1 MVLGS
6 VLFLVTT
13 FIFFKF
19 LFVFVSMVDRTSAY
33 IYLSELVH
41 EQFPNHPDM
50 AELAMRETF
59 EAHTPRLKHIRSGM
73 GCTPE

>member
-1 MVLGS
+1 
-6 VLFLVTT
+6 
-13 FIFFKF
+13 
-19 LFVFVSMVDRTSAY
+19 MVDRTSAY